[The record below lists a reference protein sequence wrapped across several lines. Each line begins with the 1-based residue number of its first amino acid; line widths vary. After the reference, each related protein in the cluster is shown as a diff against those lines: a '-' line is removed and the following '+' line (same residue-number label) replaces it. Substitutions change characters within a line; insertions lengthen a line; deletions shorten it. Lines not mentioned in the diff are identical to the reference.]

1 MTLHVALDIGGTF
14 TDLVAYDDTT
24 GPLRHAKSSTTPDDL
39 TVGIA
44 RCLDKGG
51 IALDRCE
58 TFVHGAT
65 VAINTLIE
73 QTGART
79 VLVTTTGAR
88 DAYLIGRGNRP
99 EAYNVL
105 FKRTTP
111 LVRRG
116 MIIEANERMTAQGE
130 AILPLTDAE
139 TAAVC

>member
-14 TDLVAYDDTT
+14 TDLVAYDDAT
-24 GPLRHAKSSTTPDDL
+24 GSLRHAKSSTTPDDL

-58 TFVHGAT
+58 TFIHGAT

-73 QTGART
+73 QTGAKT
-79 VLVTTTGAR
+79 VLVTTAGAR

-99 EAYNVL
+99 EAYNVF
-105 FKRTTP
+105 FKRPTP
-111 LVRRG
+111 LVTRRN
-116 MIIEANERMTAQGE
+116 IVEVEER
-130 AILPLTDAE
+130 
-139 TAAVC
+139 